1 MNIDKHWSKEI
12 SFYLM
17 PALLFFF
24 LIFIF
29 PFLYGLYMSFTN
41 TEGAFTITNYIR
53 FFTDNWELRTIW
65 ITLKIAM
72 PVTLISVILAV
83 PLAYYMR
90 TGIKQEKLV
99 TFFLVLPTT
108 LGMVL
113 VAEGILTFMGPR
125 GWVNQL
131 LMAINIIQE
140 PVQLI
145 HNYIGV
151 FTSLFIQNFP
161 FAFLLLVGYVSGID
175 PNLEKAAMML
185 GASRIQTFRK
195 VMFPLM
201 TPGVIISFAIT
212 FAANFSVFSSA
223 IMLGQPS
230 GPTRVMA
237 YAAYQWAYE
246 KYDQN
251 FGITIS
257 IIMVVVQIVIIGAVL
272 LARDRLYKG
281 ASMVGKG

>member
-1 MNIDKHWSKEI
+1 MIKEKRWSTDVTL
-12 SFYLM
+12 FLM

-41 TEGAFTITNYIR
+41 ADGGFTFANYIR
-53 FFTDNWELRTIW
+53 YFTDVWELKTMW
-65 ITLKIAM
+65 ITLKISI
-72 PVTLISVILAV
+72 PVTIISMLLAV

-90 TGIKQEKLV
+90 TGIKYEKLV

-108 LGMVL
+108 LGMIL
-113 VAEGILTFMGPR
+113 VAEGMLTFMGPR
-125 GWVNQL
+125 GWINQL
-131 LMAINIIQE
+131 LMAMHIIKE

-161 FAFLLLVGYVSGID
+161 FAFLLLVGYISGID
-175 PNLEKAAMML
+175 PNLEKASTML
-185 GASRIQTFRK
+185 GASRFQTFWK
-195 VMFPLM
+195 VMLPLI
-201 TPGVIISFAIT
+201 TPGIVISFAIT

-223 IMLGQPS
+223 ILLGQPS

-246 KYDQN
+246 KMDQN

-257 IIMVVVQIVIIGAVL
+257 IIMVIVQIIIIGAVML
-272 LARDRLYKG
+272 FRDRLYKG